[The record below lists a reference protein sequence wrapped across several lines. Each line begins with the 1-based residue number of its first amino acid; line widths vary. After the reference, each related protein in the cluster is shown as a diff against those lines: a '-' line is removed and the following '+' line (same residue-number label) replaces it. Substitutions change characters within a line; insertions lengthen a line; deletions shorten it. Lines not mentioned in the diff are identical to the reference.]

1 VGLETPEMSENN
13 IPHVVDQGASV
24 MPHEHM
30 KPKKTYA
37 KWYILAGLIGLAL
50 GSVAAFAQQVPR
62 VAVVPGSNNAYA
74 AGFSGNRNLGP
85 AFSTELPTINR
96 GNAFDLYDR
105 NNPDVLVG
113 PMPGLGALLAPVT
126 PYLNESFYHGRA
138 R

>member
-1 VGLETPEMSENN
+1 MEETQMNENN

-24 MPHEHM
+24 MPHESM
-30 KPKKTYA
+30 KKPKTYV
-37 KWYILAGLIGLAL
+37 KWYILAGAVGLAL

-74 AGFSGNRNLGP
+74 AGFSGNRNLAP
-85 AFSTELPTINR
+85 VFSTEAPVASR

-105 NNPDVLVG
+105 SNPDVLVG

-126 PYLNESFYHGRA
+126 PYLNESFYHGRS

>member
-1 VGLETPEMSENN
+1 LETPEMSENN

-24 MPHEHM
+24 MPHEGM
-30 KPKKTYA
+30 KPKKSYA
-37 KWYILAGLIGLAL
+37 RWWYVLILVVWFMLWAVV
-50 GSVAAFAQQVPR
+50 SHAQQIPR

-85 AFSTELPTINR
+85 AFATELPTLNR

-113 PMPGLGALLAPVT
+113 PMPGVGALLAPVT